1 VKREINMNKNF
12 FRFGLAGLLV
22 LLMGGMVAGLAHTFG
37 GHIPSLPA
45 GFEGVAGGAGALL
58 LLGVTAVPEA
68 GAAGAP
74 LMPKDSKD
82 LEGVRGFFSGL
93 RQQFA
98 STATIYTG
106 PIKSLFDDVVAKL
119 DAALAALP
127 KTTDTNWSLNDQL
140 ENFFYLLNSANCV
153 ANTLGLELSKV
164 KQQMASIGPEAIAA
178 AVKAGTYIPKT
189 DFETA
194 VSAAV
199 AARTVAGGD
208 LVPKATVTQ
217 LCSAAKDLGL
227 KEGRSARDQELA
239 ATKVADELATGRRT
253 ALTTAGLPLPE
264 AEVEA
269 ILRAPETDFA
279 AARTLAEG
287 RLLKLTEAGIELT
300 PELRSKAWLP
310 EAGYDVFHKTVSAI
324 PSLRR
329 STTLPEPLAGGA
341 LDNTGKKM
349 VM

>member
-1 VKREINMNKNF
+1 MNKNF
-12 FRFGLAGLLV
+12 FRFGLLGLFV
-22 LLMGGMVAGLAHTFG
+22 FLMGGMVAGLAHTFG

-45 GFEGVAGGAGALL
+45 GFAGGAGALL
-58 LLGVTAVPEA
+58 LLGGVVEPPA
-68 GAAGAP
+68 GTP

-98 STATIYTG
+98 STATIYSG

-153 ANTLGLELSKV
+153 ANSLGLELSKV
-164 KQQMASIGPEAIAA
+164 KQQMASIGPDAIAQ
-178 AVKAGTYIPKT
+178 AVTAGTHIPKT

-199 AARTVAGGD
+199 AARTVEGGD

-217 LCSAAKDLGL
+217 LCSAAKELGL
-227 KEGRSARDQELA
+227 KEGRTARDGELA
-239 ATKVADELATGRRT
+239 VERAADTLAVTRRA
-253 ALTTAGLPLPE
+253 ALTQAGIPLPE

-269 ILRAPETDFA
+269 ILRAPEADFA
-279 AARTLAEG
+279 AARTLTEN
-287 RLLKLTEAGIELT
+287 RLKGFTEAGIELT
-300 PELRSKAWLP
+300 PELLGKAWLP
-310 EAGYDVFHKTVSAI
+310 EAAFGVFQKTVGAI

-329 STTLPEPLAGGA
+329 SAAPEPLANGQPTN
-341 LDNTGKKM
+341 DGKKM

>member
-1 VKREINMNKNF
+1 MRTKNI
-12 FRFGLAGLLV
+12 FRYGLVALVVGLFAVACAGV
-22 LLMGGMVAGLAHTFG
+22 GYLAYAFG
-37 GHIPSLPA
+37 GSLTPGWKPA
-45 GFEGVAGGAGALL
+45 LLSGAGALL
-58 LLGVTAVPEA
+58 LLGGTAVPEA
-68 GAAGAP
+68 GTAP

-127 KTTDTNWSLNDQL
+127 KMGDANFSLNEQL
-140 ENFFYLLNSANCV
+140 GTVFSLLSCANNCASTV
-153 ANTLGLELSKV
+153 SLELSKV

-199 AARTVAGGD
+199 AARTVEGGD
-208 LVPKATVTQ
+208 LVPKETVNQ

-227 KEGRSARDQELA
+227 KEGRTARDGELA

-269 ILRAPETDFA
+269 ILRADEPTFT
-279 AARTLAEG
+279 AARTLTET
-287 RLLKLTEAGIELT
+287 RLKGFTEAGIELT
-300 PELRSKAWLP
+300 PELLGKAWLP
-310 EAGYDVFHKTVSAI
+310 EAAFGVFQKTVSAI
-324 PSLRR
+324 PSLKR
-329 STTLPEPLAGGA
+329 STAPEPLAGGA
-341 LDNTGKKM
+341 PDNAGKKM

>member
-1 VKREINMNKNF
+1 MNKNF

-22 LLMGGMVAGLAHTFG
+22 FLMGGMVAGLAHTFG

-45 GFEGVAGGAGALL
+45 GFAGGAGALL
-58 LLGVTAVPEA
+58 LLGGVTELPPP
-68 GAAGAP
+68 P

-127 KTTDTNWSLNDQL
+127 KTGEPNWSLTDQL

-164 KQQMASIGPEAIAA
+164 KQQMASMASIGPDAIEA
-178 AVKAGTYIPKT
+178 AVKAGTHIPKT

-199 AARTVAGGD
+199 VARTVEGGD

-227 KEGRSARDQELA
+227 KEGRLARDTELA
-239 ATKVADELATGRRT
+239 ATKAADELATGRRT

-269 ILRAPETDFA
+269 ILSAPEADFA
-279 AARTLAEG
+279 AARTLAES

-300 PELRSKAWLP
+300 PELRAKAWLS
-310 EAGYDVFHKTVSAI
+310 EAGYGVFHKTVSAI
-324 PSLRR
+324 PSLKR

-341 LDNTGKKM
+341 PDNTGKKM